1 MWEKWNA
8 LQISFYGIDESE
20 QKVFNN
26 RSGIKM
32 THLYCMNYS
41 DWFAFFISI
50 LTTSIVELLQN
61 GYQPD
66 LNQTTK
72 SCIVKSLTLWIR
84 SRYKKSNAGQDES
97 LQKTFSNLK
106 ENYSLVLYELT
117 CIWLNY
123 FYLYQWTSPILG
135 ISTEIVIS
143 LKSNNKKLHTPGG
156 LKGLSDCGVRM
167 LVWAQT
173 LKYTILGGIWY
184 PKHVPSSSEIFRQF
198 RNLWIRGFYSCFW
211 QLTLDPRH
219 LTEVNIVHIII
230 SELSSR

>member
-50 LTTSIVELLQN
+50 LTASIVGLLQN

-66 LNQTTK
+66 WNQSTK

-84 SRYKKSNAGQDES
+84 SRYKKSNAGQGES

-123 FYLYQWTSPILG
+123 FYSYQWTSPMLG

-143 LKSNNKKLHTPGG
+143 LKSNNKKLHTQGG
-156 LKGLSDCGVRM
+156 LKGVKWLWGQNVSLSPNPKIYHFGGNFIP
-167 LVWAQT
+167 QT
-173 LKYTILGGIWY
+173 CTI
-184 PKHVPSSSEIFRQF
+184 K
-198 RNLWIRGFYSCFW
+198 FW
-211 QLTLDPRH
+211 DFST
-219 LTEVNIVHIII
+219 I
-230 SELSSR
+230 SQSVD